1 MTAISSIDR
10 TSPPYTPSE
19 TDGSGETTVVRDPMA
34 ELAAL
39 LVENDFLRAQADEQ
53 TRRAAREAERRAMAE
68 EVAAMHE
75 AADAIATQAIW
86 QGSIAF
92 AGGAAQCG
100 GSIGQIGEPT
110 NKHNEFD
117 AWVRGGEGLSNRIAE
132 PAGMFLGG
140 VDKAHADADARE
152 ARNAAE
158 QAGARAEDAA
168 QHRERVER
176 HTDSVLELVESTLE
190 SEHQGNLAILGN
202 F

>member
-1 MTAISSIDR
+1 MTPISSIDR
-10 TSPPYTPSE
+10 TSPYTPSE
-19 TDGSGETTVVRDPMA
+19 PAGETTVVRDPMA

-39 LVENDFLRAQADEQ
+39 LVENDFLRTEIDDQ

-68 EVAAMHE
+68 EVKAMHE
-75 AADAIATQAIW
+75 AADAIAIQALW
-86 QGSIAF
+86 QGGIAF
-92 AGGAAQCG
+92 AGGAAQCA

-110 NKHNEFD
+110 DKHNEFD
-117 AWVRGGEGLSNRIAE
+117 AWIKGGKGLSDIAG
-132 PAGMFLGG
+132 PAGMLMGG
-140 VDKAHADADARE
+140 DDKADADADARE

-158 QAGARAEDAA
+158 QAGSRAEDAA